1 MSWNLLTGPFGLKP
15 TSLYITYFGGD
26 KNLGLEPDVETR
38 EIWREIG
45 VQDSHIIP
53 FGIRDNF
60 WEMASTGPCGTST
73 EIHYDL
79 FPDRSNAGDRVNKG
93 FPDLIELWNIV
104 FIEFHR
110 MDTDQLIKLPIR
122 HVDTGMGFERLVA
135 VLQGKL
141 SNYDTDLFQ
150 PIISAITK
158 KTGVPPYGGRFT
170 EASSSIGAELD
181 WGYRILADHA
191 RMFTVALTDGMFPD
205 QNHRLR
211 RVLRKAMLVS
221 KDIFGCDCELLTELT
236 YHVAESLSDIFPEVG
251 NRLKQI
257 HCIIAHEEELYRF
270 LRHDALSKWLKIVER
285 RPQLESLDIVD
296 IPGLVAGF
304 QQLEKILP
312 PLTNDNASGT
322 SLGNNSIRHLPYIP
336 VHHLND
342 ESVFQ
347 INSEISNTEPTVFPT
362 DIAFK
367 LYDTYGIS
375 KETIVKLASLE
386 GFKFDFNSFD
396 HWLNNAK
403 LKSKESFKYLQVDE
417 DLMLQ
422 VLKKLQEARIC
433 ETNDSFKYIYFR
445 DEKSDNYCF
454 PVLMS
459 RVRAIIVNGIITQN
473 VVAGTNCALI
483 LESTNFY
490 SEAGGQMGDTGHL
503 IFSTGVKM
511 RIECVENFRGYVLHK
526 GIINGNADDSVSVD
540 EIATLE
546 IDVVD
551 RLNRMRNHTA
561 THLVN
566 ASLHSLLTVTCQ
578 KSSKVT
584 HSDLVFDFSLYGQ
597 SPPDIMKLE
606 NMVQQVIKN
615 SAPVKIYNL
624 TSTQLLQMQNV
635 TLVPGEVYPEDN
647 IKLVEVFSNILTS
660 REPCCGTHVC
670 NTSDLVEFSVVNLH
684 SIGAGIRSLQAVTGS
699 AADQAMNKGVVA
711 NKRLE
716 ELSLIV
722 RKHLAED
729 IENKEKANDIN
740 KHISNFE
747 QDLKNRENLLPYIV
761 RVRCLE
767 DLTCLK
773 KQLKEGMR
781 GSLRDSLKTE
791 MLEVMDSF
799 SKNNEEFI
807 VHFLS
812 CSSHMATVPLQKA
825 TNICSNVPVLL
836 IAISEGLVK
845 ARCCVPKHN
854 VSEHFNAESW
864 MHTIL
869 SIFQASGGPP
879 RGQNPH
885 ITYNMKGKKIPESE
899 IKELLDKSLK
909 SATNFAVKHFKQ

>member
-26 KNLGLEPDVETR
+26 KNLSLEPDVETR

-158 KTGVPPYGGRFT
+158 KTGVPLYGGRFT

-181 WGYRILADHA
+181 WGYRILADHT

-322 SLGNNSIRHLPYIP
+322 SLGNNSIRHLSHIP

-342 ESVFQ
+342 DSTVFQ
-347 INSEISNTEPTVFPT
+347 INN
-362 DIAFK
+362 
-367 LYDTYGIS
+367 
-375 KETIVKLASLE
+375 
-386 GFKFDFNSFD
+386 
-396 HWLNNAK
+396 
-403 LKSKESFKYLQVDE
+403 
-417 DLMLQ
+417 
-422 VLKKLQEARIC
+422 
-433 ETNDSFKYIYFR
+433 
-445 DEKSDNYCF
+445 
-454 PVLMS
+454 
-459 RVRAIIVNGIITQN
+459 
-473 VVAGTNCALI
+473 
-483 LESTNFY
+483 
-490 SEAGGQMGDTGHL
+490 
-503 IFSTGVKM
+503 
-511 RIECVENFRGYVLHK
+511 
-526 GIINGNADDSVSVD
+526 
-540 EIATLE
+540 
-546 IDVVD
+546 
-551 RLNRMRNHTA
+551 
-561 THLVN
+561 
-566 ASLHSLLTVTCQ
+566 
-578 KSSKVT
+578 
-584 HSDLVFDFSLYGQ
+584 
-597 SPPDIMKLE
+597 IMKLE

-624 TSTQLLQMQNV
+624 TSTQLLQTQNV

-670 NTSDLVEFSVVNLH
+670 NTSDLVKFSVVNLH
-684 SIGAGIRSLQAVTGS
+684 SIGAGTRSLQAVTGS

-747 QDLKNRENLLPYIV
+747 LDLKNRENLLPYIV

-773 KQLKEGMR
+773 KQLKEGIR

-791 MLEVMDSF
+791 MFEVMDSF

-854 VSEHFNAESW
+854 VSEHFNAKSW

-885 ITYNMKGKKIPESE
+885 ITYNMKGKKIPDSE
-899 IKELLDKSLK
+899 IKELIEKSLK
-909 SATNFAVKHFKQ
+909 SATDFAVKHFKQ

>member
-1 MSWNLLTGPFGLKP
+1 MDTKATNRALFSWCPFGLKP

-26 KNLGLEPDVETR
+26 KNLGLKPDAETR

-60 WEMASTGPCGTST
+60 WEMASTGPCGAST

-79 FPDRSNAGDRVNKG
+79 FSDRSNAGDRVNKG
-93 FPDLIELWNIV
+93 FSDLIELWNIV

-122 HVDTGMGFERLVA
+122 HIDTGMGFERLVA

-150 PIISAITK
+150 PIISAIKK

-191 RMFTVALTDGMFPD
+191 RMFTVALADGMFPD

-257 HCIIAHEEELYRF
+257 QCIIAHEEELYRF
-270 LRHDALSKWLKIVER
+270 LHHDALSKWLKIVER
-285 RPQLESLDIVD
+285 RPKLESLDIAD
-296 IPGLVAGF
+296 IPGLVAGY
-304 QQLEKILP
+304 QQLENILP
-312 PLTNDNASGT
+312 PLSNDYASGT
-322 SLGNNSIRHLPYIP
+322 SL
-336 VHHLND
+336 
-342 ESVFQ
+342 
-347 INSEISNTEPTVFPT
+347 
-362 DIAFK
+362 
-367 LYDTYGIS
+367 
-375 KETIVKLASLE
+375 
-386 GFKFDFNSFD
+386 
-396 HWLNNAK
+396 
-403 LKSKESFKYLQVDE
+403 
-417 DLMLQ
+417 
-422 VLKKLQEARIC
+422 
-433 ETNDSFKYIYFR
+433 
-445 DEKSDNYCF
+445 
-454 PVLMS
+454 VLMS
-459 RVRAIIVNGIITQN
+459 RVRAIIVNGTLTQN
-473 VVAGTNCALI
+473 VVAGTNCTLI
-483 LESTNFY
+483 LESTNLY

-503 IFSTGVKM
+503 IFSSGVKM
-511 RIECVENFRGYVLHK
+511 SIECVENFRGYVLHK
-526 GIINGNADDSVSVD
+526 GTINGSADDSVSVD
-540 EIATLE
+540 EIATIE
-546 IDVVD
+546 IDAVN

-606 NMVQQVIKN
+606 NMVQQVIIN

-624 TSTQLLQMQNV
+624 TSTQLLQTQNV

-647 IKLVEVFSNILTS
+647 IKLVEVISNILTS

-670 NTSDLVEFSVVNLH
+670 NTSDLVKFSVVNLH

-699 AADQAMNKGVVA
+699 AADQAINKGVVA

-729 IENKEKANDIN
+729 IENKEKAKYIN

-773 KQLKEGMR
+773 KELKEGMR

-799 SKNNEEFI
+799 SKNKEEFI

-864 MHTIL
+864 MQTIL
-869 SIFQASGGPP
+869 PIFQATGGPP

-885 ITYNMKGKKIPESE
+885 ITYNMKGKKIPDNE
-899 IKELLDKSLK
+899 IQELLNKSLK
-909 SATNFAVKHFKQ
+909 SATDFALTHFKH